1 MMVKICGI
9 TNRDDAMAA
18 VDAGA
23 SAIGFNFYHDSPRYI
38 SPTGAAIIAEK
49 LPAEVWK
56 VGVFV
61 DETAETI
68 ARIGLQVGLDV
79 AQLHGLSQARGLRVW
94 HACKAGDPDAL
105 NIAVAMLSA
114 DGTIEAFLLD
124 APSGPLQGGTGVTWD
139 WSIAKD
145 LPHKIIIA
153 GGLDGDN
160 VAQAIREAQP
170 WGVDACSRL
179 EKSPGLKDHFKMRKF
194 IIAALEPQ

>member
-9 TNRDDAMAA
+9 TNRDDALAA

-38 SPTGAAIIAEK
+38 SPTGAAMIAEK
-49 LPAEVWK
+49 IPAEVWK

-68 ARIGLQVGLDV
+68 ARIALRVGLDV
-79 AQLHGLSQARGLRVW
+79 AQLHGLSEARGIRVW
-94 HACKAGDPDAL
+94 HACKAGDPEGIAL
-105 NIAVAMLSA
+105 FAA
-114 DGTIEAFLLD
+114 DETIEAFLLD
-124 APSGPLQGGTGVTWD
+124 APSDRLHGGTGANWD
-139 WSIAKD
+139 WSLAKG

-160 VAQAIREAQP
+160 VGQAIREAQP

-179 EKSPGLKDHFKMRKF
+179 EKSPGVKDHFKMRKF
-194 IIAALEPQ
+194 ILAALEP